1 MTRLFVLI
9 LLLVGF
15 ITVSGSHSSKK
26 DYKGKKHPY
35 YDESEN
41 VDFTWEQA
49 EGYLECEEF
58 LDRPDFDEETREKL
72 ADSFDERGY
81 FRKQPKPRALEKS
94 CSDWE
99 CAPIV
104 NSTSTGCG
112 FKTRP
117 LKRGNW
123 ITTRIDLPDTPQPV
137 STIDSDKMPGYRAAY
152 MRLHGYRS
160 GDKNSLKQPVGM
172 ALPVMKK
179 WYLDDNYNI
188 INATMSFYVPSPF
201 QQDPPASLDEDV
213 RVEQWDEVMTYSRT
227 WGGSRHDAEFWPNS
241 GKQFDRLGLA
251 LQKQN
256 IKWYSHLRMTGAYVG
271 RRELIFVDKD
281 ITVTE
286 ISKIS
291 DVAGDNDETVM

>member
-1 MTRLFVLI
+1 MSRLFVLF

-15 ITVSGSHSSKK
+15 TTVSGSHGNKK

-58 LDRPDFDEETREKL
+58 LDRPDFDEETRKKL

-104 NSTSTGCG
+104 NSTSPGCG

-123 ITTRIDLPDTPQPV
+123 ITTRIDLPDSPQRV
-137 STIDSDKMPGYRAAY
+137 ATIDSDKMPGYRAAY

-179 WYLDDNYNI
+179 WYLDDDYKI

-201 QQDPPASLDEDV
+201 QEDPPASLDEDV
-213 RVEQWDEVMTYSRT
+213 RVEQWDEVITYSRT

-241 GKQFDRLGLA
+241 GDQFDKLGAA

-291 DVAGDNDETVM
+291 DVTEDDDETVM